1 MLRSTPPSP
10 FEMEGRTLDF
20 SVPRIMGVINAT
32 PDSFY
37 GGSRIDHA
45 KQAAATALS
54 MVDEGADLLDI
65 GGQSSRPGAKT
76 VGTRTECERVLPVIE
91 EIRSV
96 LPHHPLS
103 VDTYHAAVASRA
115 LDAGADM
122 VNDIGAALLDPEME
136 DLVAGRNVPYILM
149 HMQGTPESM
158 QDRPKYGSVTE
169 EVSEFLTHRLL
180 ALREKGATQ
189 LGVDPGF
196 GFGKSVEHN
205 YQLLDALG
213 HLGGLGVPILAG
225 VSRKSMI
232 YKVLD
237 SSPEQALNGTSV
249 LHAWALDRGA
259 HILRV
264 HDVAE
269 AAECVKL
276 HCALSMSRLNNNND

>member
-1 MLRSTPPSP
+1 MLPSTTPPP
-10 FEMEGRTLDF
+10 FEMDGRTLDF

-37 GGSRIDHA
+37 GGSRVDQA
-45 KQAAATALS
+45 KQAAATALK

-76 VGTRTECERVLPVIE
+76 VGTRAECERILPVIE
-91 EIRSV
+91 EIRAV

-103 VDTYHAAVASRA
+103 VDTYHSVVASRA

-122 VNDIGAALLDPEME
+122 VNDIGAALMDPQME
-136 DLVAGRNVPYILM
+136 DLMAERNVPYILM

-158 QDRPKYGSVTE
+158 QNRPEYGSVTA
-169 EVSEFLTHRLL
+169 EVSEFLEHRLL
-180 ALREKGATQ
+180 ALREKGVSQ
-189 LGVDPGF
+189 IGVDPGF

-205 YQLLDALG
+205 YQLLDTLG
-213 HLGGLGVPILAG
+213 QLGELGVPILAG
-225 VSRKSMI
+225 LSRKSMI
-232 YKVLD
+232 YKVLE

-276 HCALSMSRLNNNND
+276 HCALSMSRLNNTDD

>member
-1 MLRSTPPSP
+1 MLPSTTPPP
-10 FEMEGRTLDF
+10 FEMDGRTLDF

-37 GGSRIDHA
+37 GGSRVDQA
-45 KQAAATALS
+45 KQAAATALK

-76 VGTRTECERVLPVIE
+76 VGTRAECERILPVIE
-91 EIRSV
+91 EIRAV

-103 VDTYHAAVASRA
+103 VDTYHSVVASRA

-122 VNDIGAALLDPEME
+122 VNDIGAALMDPQME
-136 DLVAGRNVPYILM
+136 DLMAERNVPYILM

-158 QDRPKYGSVTE
+158 QNRPEYGSVTA
-169 EVSEFLTHRLL
+169 EVSEFLEHRLL
-180 ALREKGATQ
+180 ALREKGVSQ
-189 LGVDPGF
+189 IGVDPGF

-205 YQLLDALG
+205 YQLLDTLG
-213 HLGGLGVPILAG
+213 QLGEFGVPILAG
-225 VSRKSMI
+225 LSRKSMI
-232 YKVLD
+232 YKVLE

-276 HCALSMSRLNNNND
+276 HCALSMSRLNNTDD

>member
-1 MLRSTPPSP
+1 MLPSTTPPP
-10 FEMEGRTLDF
+10 FEMDGRTLDF

-37 GGSRIDHA
+37 GGSRVDQA
-45 KQAAATALS
+45 KQAAATALK

-76 VGTRTECERVLPVIE
+76 VGTRAECERILPVIE
-91 EIRSV
+91 EIRAV

-103 VDTYHAAVASRA
+103 VDTYHSVVASRA

-122 VNDIGAALLDPEME
+122 VNDIGAALMDPQME
-136 DLVAGRNVPYILM
+136 DLMAERNVPYILM

-158 QDRPKYGSVTE
+158 QNRPEYGSVTA
-169 EVSEFLTHRLL
+169 EVSEFLEHRLL
-180 ALREKGATQ
+180 ALREKGVSQ
-189 LGVDPGF
+189 IGVDPGF

-205 YQLLDALG
+205 YQLLDTLG
-213 HLGGLGVPILAG
+213 QLGELGVPILAG
-225 VSRKSMI
+225 LSRKSMI
-232 YKVLD
+232 YKVLE

-276 HCALSMSRLNNNND
+276 HCALSMSRLNPTDD